1 MIRVDGIT
9 KRYGRTA
16 VLTDFSM
23 EVPPGEAIA
32 LWGPN
37 GAGKTTVVRCLL
49 GMLSFEGSITVG
61 GLDVVRNGKAVR
73 TRIGYVPQE
82 LSFYD
87 DMTVVELVDFSASL
101 RQIGPDRVDEILN
114 LVDLEDHSHK
124 RVRELSGGL
133 KQRLGLAT
141 ALLPDPHILLL
152 DEPTSNLDAATREST
167 IDMLHSLRNDDRI
180 LVVTS
185 HHLEEV
191 GMLVDRVIAMEDGRI
206 TVECPPAELAERLG
220 LRAWLHIV
228 PEHGPLQVVVEAL
241 RSRGFDAHENAY
253 GVLVEVSAQGKGQA
267 LNALQDAGIGVRDLE
282 VWR

>member
-1 MIRVDGIT
+1 
-9 KRYGRTA
+9 
-16 VLTDFSM
+16 
-23 EVPPGEAIA
+23 
-32 LWGPN
+32 
-37 GAGKTTVVRCLL
+37 VRCLL
-49 GMLSFEGSITVG
+49 GLLSFEGTIEVD
-61 GLDVVRNGKAVR
+61 GLDVVRRGKAVR
-73 TRIGYVPQE
+73 TMIGYVPQE

-87 DMTVVELVDFSASL
+87 DMTVVELLDFSASL
-101 RQIGPDRVDEILN
+101 RGIGSERVDEVVN
-114 LVDLEDHSHK
+114 LVALEDHESK

-141 ALLPDPHILLL
+141 ALLPDPRVLLL

-167 IDMLHSLRNDDRI
+167 VDMLHSLRDDQRI

-191 GMLVDRVIAMEDGRI
+191 GMLVDRVVAMEDGRI

-228 PEHGPLQVVVEAL
+228 PEDSPLVAAVEAL

-253 GVLVEVSAQGKGQA
+253 GVLVEVSAQGKGRA
-267 LNALQDAGIGVRDLE
+267 LNALQDAGIGVQDLE

>member
-1 MIRVDGIT
+1 MIRVDNLT

-16 VLTDFSM
+16 VVTDFSL
-23 EVPPGEAIA
+23 EIPSGEAIA

-49 GMLSFEGSITVG
+49 GLLSFEGTIEVD
-61 GLDVVRNGKAVR
+61 GLDVVRRGKAVR
-73 TRIGYVPQE
+73 TMIGYVPQE

-87 DMTVVELVDFSASL
+87 DMTVVELLDFSASL
-101 RQIGPDRVDEILN
+101 RGIGSERVDEVVN
-114 LVDLEDHSHK
+114 LVALEDHESK

-141 ALLPDPHILLL
+141 ALLPDPRVLLL

-167 IDMLHSLRNDDRI
+167 VDMLHSLRDDQRI

-191 GMLVDRVIAMEDGRI
+191 GMLVDRVVAMEDGRI

-228 PEHGPLQVVVEAL
+228 PEDGPLVAAVEAL

-253 GVLVEVSAQGKGQA
+253 GVLVEVSAQGKGRA
-267 LNALQDAGIGVRDLE
+267 LNALQDAGIGVQDLE